1 MANLWNFVQFQLGWF
16 ALVLSVAAQAPVYGY
31 AAMAVLLAIHIR
43 LAARPGEV
51 LLLVAA
57 GGLGWLWETLVLA
70 TGWLAYPGAGDFPA
84 PPWMA
89 LLWINFATTLNHS
102 LGWLQGKWWLAAV
115 LGAVGGPLAF
125 VAGGALG
132 AVIFNKP
139 LPVLVLLSAG
149 WLVLTPLVVL
159 MAARITAAW
168 CGTAAGGSSAVS
180 SGVASGVTSGESS

>member
-1 MANLWNFVQFQLGWF
+1 MANVWNFVQFQLGWF

-31 AAMAVLLAIHIR
+31 ATMAVLLVIHIK
-43 LAARPGEV
+43 LAARPGEL

-57 GGLGWLWETLVLA
+57 GALGWLWETLVLA

-125 VAGGALG
+125 MAGGALG
-132 AVIFNKP
+132 AVIFNNT
-139 LPVLVLLSAG
+139 LPVLTLLAAG

-159 MAARITAAW
+159 AAARITAARN
-168 CGTAAGGSSAVS
+168 GSAAGVS
-180 SGVASGVTSGESS
+180 PGVSP